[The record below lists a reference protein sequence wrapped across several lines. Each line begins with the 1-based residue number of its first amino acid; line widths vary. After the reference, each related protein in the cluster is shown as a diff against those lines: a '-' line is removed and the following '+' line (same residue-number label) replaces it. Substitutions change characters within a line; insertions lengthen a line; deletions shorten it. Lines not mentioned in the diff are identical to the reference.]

1 MLAVVAATAVSDL
14 WTKRWAEQNL
24 ATGEHLLPVRA
35 EGIAP
40 GTTVGD
46 LVRSRWPDLDD
57 GALAGSLFRVETD
70 TRFTPDLPAFR
81 VEDNAPPIH
90 GFFVFDHGDLRR
102 FARRLDRPDPA
113 REERRVA
120 QENPGLAPEEVRA
133 RVRAALDGVT
143 LDAFLAEALPHL
155 SDDERRTTIERGL
168 FPTRGRRDLV
178 APSAPAEEG
187 DLYLVGHRQVV
198 LIPEHLDFS
207 YVENPAGAWG
217 LLADV
222 DDDLR
227 RTVFF
232 VLSLVA
238 IGVVVALLVRP
249 PSEHPL
255 PLIALGGILGGA
267 IGNVVDRLSAHY
279 VVDFIHMYWGD
290 YHWPRYNI
298 ADIGITVGVIVLLL
312 TSGSRKKTDRAT
324 RNRETSADLN
334 RQGQASLR
342 ADAPARS

>member
-1 MLAVVAATAVSDL
+1 MTERTRHLTRRYGIVLAVVAATAVSDL
-14 WTKRWAEQNL
+14 WTKRWAERNL
-24 ATGEHLLPVRA
+24 ATADHLLAVRA
-35 EGIAP
+35 EGVAT

-57 GALAGSLFRVETD
+57 SALAGALFRVETG
-70 TRFTPDLPAFR
+70 TRFTPDLPVFR
-81 VEDNAPPIH
+81 VEANRPPIH
-90 GFFVFDHGDLRR
+90 GFFVFDRGDLDAP
-102 FARRLDRPDPA
+102 ARRVDRPDPA

-120 QENPGLAPEEVRA
+120 QENPGLSPEEVRA

-143 LDAFLAEALPHL
+143 LDAFLADALPHL
-155 SDDERRTTIERGL
+155 SGDERRRTIERGL
-168 FPTRGRRDLV
+168 FPARGRRDLV
-178 APSAPAEEG
+178 APSTPAEEG
-187 DLYLVGHRQVV
+187 ALYLVGHRQVV

-222 DDDLR
+222 DDDVR

-238 IGVVVALLVRP
+238 IAVVVALLVRP

-255 PLIALGGILGGA
+255 PLVALGGILGGA
-267 IGNVVDRLSAHY
+267 IGNVVDRLTAHY

-312 TSGSRKKTDRAT
+312 SSGKAKQTAKRPGA
-324 RNRETSADLN
+324 
-334 RQGQASLR
+334 
-342 ADAPARS
+342 

>member
-1 MLAVVAATAVSDL
+1 MTERTRHLARRYGIVLAVVAATVASDL
-14 WTKRWAEQNL
+14 WTKRWAERNL

-35 EGIAP
+35 QGVAA

-57 GALAGSLFRVETD
+57 DALTGALFRVETG

-81 VEDNAPPIH
+81 VEANSPPIH
-90 GFFVFDHGDLRR
+90 GFFVFDEGDLDAP
-102 FARRLDRPDPA
+102 ARRVDRLDPV
-113 REERRVA
+113 REERRVG

-133 RVRAALDGVT
+133 RVRAALDSVT

-155 SDDERRTTIERGL
+155 SDDERRRTIERGL
-168 FPTRGRRDLV
+168 FPARGRRDLV
-178 APSAPAEEG
+178 APTAPAEEG
-187 DLYLVGHRQVV
+187 ALYLVGHRQVV

-222 DDDLR
+222 DDDVR

-238 IGVVVALLVRP
+238 IAVVVALLVRP
-249 PSEHPL
+249 PSERLVPL
-255 PLIALGGILGGA
+255 VALGGILGGA
-267 IGNVVDRLSAHY
+267 IGNVADRLSRHY

-312 TSGSRKKTDRAT
+312 TSGSRKKTDKAAQDRV
-324 RNRETSADLN
+324 TST
-334 RQGQASLR
+334 
-342 ADAPARS
+342 

>member
-1 MLAVVAATAVSDL
+1 MTDRTRQLARRYGIVLAVVAATAVSDL
-14 WTKRWAEQNL
+14 WTKRWAERNL

-35 EGIAP
+35 VGVAP

-57 GALAGSLFRVETD
+57 GALAGTLFRVD
-70 TRFTPDLPAFR
+70 TGVRFTPDLPVAR
-81 VEDNAPPIH
+81 VEANGPPIQ
-90 GFFVFDHGDLRR
+90 GFFVFDRGDLGG
-102 FARRLDRPDPA
+102 FARRVDRPDPA
-113 REERRVA
+113 REERRIA
-120 QENPGLAPEEVRA
+120 EENPGLAPEEARVRA
-133 RVRAALDGVT
+133 RAALDGVT
-143 LDAFLAEALPHL
+143 LDAFLADALPHL
-155 SDDERRTTIERGL
+155 SDEERRLTIERGL
-168 FPTRGRRDLV
+168 FPARGRRDLV
-178 APSAPAEEG
+178 QPSTPAEEG
-187 DLYLVGHRQVV
+187 ALYLVGHRQVV

-222 DDDLR
+222 DDDVR

-249 PSEHPL
+249 PSERLL
-255 PLIALGGILGGA
+255 PLVALGGILGGA
-267 IGNVVDRLSAHY
+267 VGNVVDRLTTHY

-312 TSGSRKKTDRAT
+312 SSGKAKKDVA
-324 RNRETSADLN
+324 
-334 RQGQASLR
+334 
-342 ADAPARS
+342 ARP

>member
-1 MLAVVAATAVSDL
+1 MTDRTRQLARRYGIVLAVVAATAVSDL
-14 WTKRWAEQNL
+14 GTKRWAERNL

-35 EGIAP
+35 AGVAP

-46 LVRSRWPDLDD
+46 LVRSRWPDLED
-57 GALAGSLFRVETD
+57 GALNGALFRVD
-70 TRFTPDLPAFR
+70 TGARFTPDLPVAR
-81 VEDNAPPIH
+81 VEANGPPIQ
-90 GFFVFDHGDLRR
+90 GFFVFDRGDLDG
-102 FARRLDRPDPA
+102 FARRVDRPDPA
-113 REERRVA
+113 REERRIA
-120 QENPGLAPEEVRA
+120 EDNPGLAPEEARA
-133 RVRAALDGVT
+133 RARAALDGVT
-143 LDAFLAEALPHL
+143 LDAFLADALPHL
-155 SDDERRTTIERGL
+155 SDEERRLTIEQGV
-168 FPTRGRRDLV
+168 FPARGRRDLV
-178 APSAPAEEG
+178 SPSAPAEEG
-187 DLYLVGHRQVV
+187 TLYLVGHRQVV

-222 DDDLR
+222 DDDVR

-249 PSEHPL
+249 PSERPL
-255 PLIALGGILGGA
+255 PLVALGGILGGA
-267 IGNVVDRLSAHY
+267 VGNVVDRLTTHY

-312 TSGSRKKTDRAT
+312 SSGKSKKTGKPAGDRAA
-324 RNRETSADLN
+324 SA
-334 RQGQASLR
+334 
-342 ADAPARS
+342 